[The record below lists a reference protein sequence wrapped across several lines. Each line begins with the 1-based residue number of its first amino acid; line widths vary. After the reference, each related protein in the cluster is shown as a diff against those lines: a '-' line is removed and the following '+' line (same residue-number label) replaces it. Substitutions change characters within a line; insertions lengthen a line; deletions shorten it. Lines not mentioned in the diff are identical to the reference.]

1 MSHIEETESDK
12 ESESESRD
20 LADDATRHA
29 VATASSRPTP
39 TSAKK
44 DLDRARKKSIG
55 ICGRKSDSGH
65 VKRRRRM
72 AQKQM
77 LRSMS
82 GSMLKHLVQVSKAA
96 CKQASA

>member
-1 MSHIEETESDK
+1 MSHTESDK
-12 ESESESRD
+12 ESESRD
-20 LADDATRHA
+20 LADDATRHP
-29 VATASSRPTP
+29 VATASSRPT
-39 TSAKK
+39 SAKK
-44 DLDRARKKSIG
+44 DLGRARKNSIG

-65 VKRRRRM
+65 VKRRRRK
-72 AQKQM
+72 AQEQM